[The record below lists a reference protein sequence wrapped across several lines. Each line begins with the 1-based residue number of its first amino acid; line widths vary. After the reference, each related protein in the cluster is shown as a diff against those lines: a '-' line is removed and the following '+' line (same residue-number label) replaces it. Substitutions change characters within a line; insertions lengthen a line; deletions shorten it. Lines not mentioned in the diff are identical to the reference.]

1 MKVYFYALMAMSL
14 ITTQINADEP
24 ATDSAEN
31 ADEIV
36 VTSSILNP
44 SRILN
49 PLYVIDGDEIED
61 NATTSLGEAVDS
73 YLGVSIADYGAAV
86 GQPIIRGMSG
96 PRVKVL
102 KNGLVNRDVSG
113 LGADHLNDIDL
124 NDLQQVE
131 IIKGP
136 SSLLYANGTSGG
148 IINVVD
154 NCIAPEDFTTQEF
167 IAGLET
173 QSVNDGDSQFF
184 NYKNNL
190 NGFNVNVG
198 YKKSEFGNFDIP
210 NDAIMHDEDHEGH
223 DEHEGEEEL
232 SYLENSDLEIESTKF
247 GISRAGEWGHIG
259 ISVDNHES
267 MYGIP
272 YHGEHSDE
280 EGHDD
285 HDEHEGEDDHEGDDD
300 HHDEHEG
307 EDDHDEHEGERIFS
321 TTDQE
326 SFTIKGLYNVNGSL
340 INSVTYN
347 YRDTDY
353 SLIEA
358 HAEEEGHDEHEG
370 EEHEEHAPTVFSNDA
385 TEYGAIFDLSNDNFI
400 QKISLNFVDEDSSI
414 VGEEAFMNPANNEE
428 FTIGYFVSADLDMFY
443 LDAGFR
449 LDQID
454 RTGSVT
460 DEDHGD
466 IDNYSIDDTTN
477 SFALNLG
484 RDLSDTLDVNFGFAS
499 VERLPSVIE
508 LFMNGPHM
516 ATGRL
521 ETGNPNLQSE
531 TSNNF
536 DITFN
541 YESGDFFAYAS
552 FYVNDV
558 DNYITLQD
566 ELDGHDD
573 HDDDDHGD
581 EHGDD
586 DHDDDHGDEH
596 GDDDHDDHA
605 EHANLI
611 HADYVQED
619 AEFRG
624 YEFEFGRTFRLG
636 SGDLRL
642 SFGRDDVN
650 AEFSDG
656 HNVPRI
662 NPARNIYSLSYVE
675 NDWVFKLSLKD
686 VEKQDDI
693 GEGESV
699 TDSYQMLNTRLTKT
713 YNLNGAGELK
723 VSIFGSNLLDEVA
736 RNHSS
741 FVKKQVPLAGRN
753 YGAKF
758 SYKF

>member
-36 VTSSILNP
+36 VTSSILNT

-49 PLYVIDGDEIED
+49 PLYVIDGQDIEND
-61 NATTSLGEAVDS
+61 ATTSLGEAVDS

-96 PRVKVL
+96 PRVKIL
-102 KNGLVNRDVSG
+102 KNGMVNRDVSG
-113 LGADHLNDIDL
+113 LGVDHLNDVDL
-124 NDLQQVE
+124 HDIAQIE

-136 SSLLYANGTSGG
+136 SSLLYANGTIGG
-148 IINVVD
+148 IINVV
-154 NCIAPEDFTTQEF
+154 NNTIAREDFEKQE
-167 IAGLET
+167 ITAGLET
-173 QSVNDGDSQFF
+173 QSVNDGDVQDFHYS
-184 NYKNNL
+184 NNIG
-190 NGFNVNVG
+190 GFNVSLG
-198 YKKSEFGNFDIP
+198 YRNAEFGNFDIP
-210 NDAIMHDEDHEGH
+210 DGAVIHDDHDDDHGDEHGDDDH
-223 DEHEGEEEL
+223 GDEHEEEVL
-232 SYLENSDLEIESTKF
+232 SYVDNSDFESEATQF
-247 GISRAGEWGHIG
+247 GISRTGDWGHFG
-259 ISVDNHES
+259 IAFDNLES
-267 MYGIP
+267 LYGIP
-272 YHGEHSDE
+272 YHG
-280 EGHDD
+280 GHG
-285 HDEHEGEDDHEGDDD
+285 DEHGDEHGDDD
-300 HHDEHEG
+300 HAD
-307 EDDHDEHEGERIFS
+307 EDDHDEQEGERIFS

-326 SFTIKGLYNVNGSL
+326 SFSIEGLFNVNGNL
-340 INSVTYN
+340 INSVSYN
-347 YRDTDY
+347 FRDTEY
-353 SLIEA
+353 SLTEA
-358 HAEEEGHDEHEG
+358 HAEEEGHDDHEG

-385 TEYGAIFDLSNDNFI
+385 TEYGAIFDISNDNFT
-400 QKISLNFVDEDSSI
+400 QKIALNIVDEDSSI
-414 VGEEAFMNPANNEE
+414 VGEEAFMNPANSEE
-428 FTIGYFVSADLDMFY
+428 FTVGYYVSTDLDMFY

-449 LDQID
+449 LDQIE
-454 RTGSVT
+454 RSGSVT

-466 IDNYSIDDTTN
+466 IDYYNIDDDTN
-477 SFALNLG
+477 SFALSLG
-484 RDLSDTLDVNFGFAS
+484 RDLSDSLDVNFGFSS

-521 ETGNPNLQSE
+521 ETGNPNLKSE

-541 YESGDFFAYAS
+541 YDSGDFYAYAS

-558 DNYITLQD
+558 DNYITLMD
-566 ELDGHDD
+566 ELDD
-573 HDDDDHGD
+573 H
-581 EHGDD
+581 D

-596 GDDDHDDHA
+596 GDDDHA

-624 YEFEFGRTFRLG
+624 YEFEFGRTFSLG
-636 SGDLRL
+636 SGDLTL

-650 AEFSDG
+650 AELSDG

-686 VEKQDDI
+686 VEKQNDI

-713 YNLNGAGELK
+713 FNLGGSGELK

>member
-14 ITTQINADEP
+14 TITQLNADESS
-24 ATDSAEN
+24 DLNSSD

-61 NATTSLGEAVDS
+61 NATTSLGEAIDS

-96 PRVKVL
+96 PRVKIL
-102 KNGLVNRDVSG
+102 KNGMVNRDVSG

-131 IIKGP
+131 IVKGP

-173 QSVNDGDSQFF
+173 QSVNDGDSQYF
-184 NYKNNL
+184 NFKDNL

-210 NDAIMHDEDHEGH
+210 DDAVMHDEDHEGH

-247 GISRAGEWGHIG
+247 GISRAGEWGYVG

-285 HDEHEGEDDHEGDDD
+285 HDDDHGDEHGDDD
-300 HHDEHEG
+300 HDDDHGDEHAD
-307 EDDHDEHEGERIFS
+307 DDHDEHEGERIFS

-326 SFTIKGLYNVNGSL
+326 SFTIKGLYNLNSNL

-347 YRDTDY
+347 YRDTEY
-353 SLIEA
+353 SLTEA

-477 SFALNLG
+477 SFALSLG
-484 RDLSDTLDVNFGFAS
+484 RDLSDTLDVNFGLAS

-508 LFMNGPHM
+508 LFMNGPHL

-531 TSNNF
+531 TSNNI

-573 HDDDDHGD
+573 HDDD
-581 EHGDD
+581 
-586 DHDDDHGDEH
+586 HGDEH
-596 GDDDHDDHA
+596 GDDDHDDHG
-605 EHANLI
+605 EFENLI

-624 YEFEFGRTFRLG
+624 YEFEFGRTFTLG

-675 NDWVFKLSLKD
+675 NDWVFKIDLKD
-686 VEKQDDI
+686 VEKQNDI
-693 GEGESV
+693 AEGETM

-713 YNLNGAGELK
+713 FNISGAGELK
-723 VSIFGSNLLDEVA
+723 VSIFGSNLLDEAA